1 MQRRKFL
8 LFAASAAIAW
18 QAPAEAQEPGRVYR
32 LGYLV
37 AAPRE
42 APHHVALRNELRR
55 AGFIAG
61 QNLWIDDSGFGLSG
75 NGFEEHAVALAKAR
89 VDVIMAGGDAAV
101 RAAQRA
107 TSEIPILA
115 VGDDMVGQGFVRSLA
130 HPGGNTT
137 GVTLLAA
144 ELDGKRQEIL
154 IEALHG
160 VRRIALL
167 ADGESKPVH
176 LQALQDAVRN
186 QGVEPSVH
194 LVARPE
200 DIAPAIDAAL
210 AAGAEALNVLASYL
224 LFNNRTIIFER
235 VAALRLPAVYQWPE
249 MAAQGGLIGY
259 GPNIV
264 QIYKDVQSRQ
274 LLRLLRGTKPA
285 DLPVEQPTKFELI
298 INLKTANALGLTVP
312 PSLLSRADEVIE

>member
-1 MQRRKFL
+1 MHRREFL

-18 QAPAEAQEPGRVYR
+18 QAPAGAQEPDRVYR

-75 NGFEEHAVALAKAR
+75 NGFEEHAGALVKAR

-130 HPGGNTT
+130 NPGGNIT
-137 GVTLLAA
+137 GVTLLAE
-144 ELDGKRQEIL
+144 ELDGKRQAIL
-154 IEALHG
+154 IEALGG

-167 ADGESKPVH
+167 ADSESKPVH
-176 LQALQDAVRN
+176 LQALQDTVRN
-186 QGVEPSVH
+186 QGVEASVH
-194 LVARPE
+194 LVARAE
-200 DIAPAIDAAL
+200 DIVPAIDAAS

-285 DLPVEQPTKFELI
+285 DLPVEQPTNFELV
-298 INLKTANALGLTVP
+298 INLKTASALGLTMP
-312 PSLLSRADEVIE
+312 PSLLQRADEVIE

>member
-1 MQRRKFL
+1 MQRRGFL
-8 LFAASAAIAW
+8 LVAASAAIVL
-18 QAPAEAQEPGRVYR
+18 QVPTEAHEPGRVYR

-55 AGFIAG
+55 AGFIEG
-61 QNLWIDDSGFGLSG
+61 QNLWIDDSGFGLRG
-75 NGFEEHAVALAKAR
+75 NDFEEHAGALARAR

-130 HPGGNTT
+130 DPGGNTT

-144 ELDGKRQEIL
+144 ELDGKRQAIL

-167 ADGESKPVH
+167 ADGESKPAH

-194 LVARPE
+194 LVARAD
-200 DIAPAIDAAL
+200 DISPAIDAAL
-210 AAGAEALNVLASYL
+210 AGLECPGV
-224 LFNNRTIIFER
+224 
-235 VAALRLPAVYQWPE
+235 VPA
-249 MAAQGGLIGY
+249 
-259 GPNIV
+259 
-264 QIYKDVQSRQ
+264 
-274 LLRLLRGTKPA
+274 
-285 DLPVEQPTKFELI
+285 F
-298 INLKTANALGLTVP
+298 
-312 PSLLSRADEVIE
+312 